1 MLLRESAG
9 QFMWCIC
16 THRDHTDIKASD
28 AKVNARDPCVLT
40 CPGYFVSDNGSVHTG
55 DVYYVSTASD
65 APLNFSNCRLHPVS
79 ES

>member
-1 MLLRESAG
+1 MR
-9 QFMWCIC
+9 CIC

-28 AKVNARDPCVLT
+28 AEMGAGDPRVLT
-40 CPGYFVSDNGSVHTG
+40 RSGYFVSDNGGVQTG